1 MSSTT
6 NSIQNTQFFCRVFV
20 WLYPALLRVVNVTLL
35 IGGTF
40 LVLAGCSLSDH
51 RLGSLNESRLGFIGD
66 YSKFEPFEAADGMT
80 SYRYAS
86 PKLSSGYYRH
96 VILEAV
102 DFYPAKT
109 QVSDFDSEL
118 LEQVKQYINTGLA
131 ESLERHIGTVSTP
144 QDDALVLIPRI
155 TSISTAFGDIKG
167 RELIPVGAALAAA
180 RSAAGLRHQ
189 NIEFYMELKV
199 IDSLTGDFIGGS
211 IKQGKGR
218 EIAGRAVTF
227 QDIQPLL
234 DIWVIDADQ
243 VFGRLREAAH
253 QHHNKQ

>member
-1 MSSTT
+1 MPSIINST
-6 NSIQNTQFFCRVFV
+6 QNTRFFCLVLV
-20 WLYPALLRVVNVTLL
+20 WLYPALLSVVNVTLL
-35 IGGTF
+35 IGGTL

-102 DFYPAKT
+102 DFYPAET
-109 QVSDFDSEL
+109 QVSDFDSDL
-118 LEQVKQYINTGLA
+118 LEQVKHYINTGLA
-131 ESLERHIGTVSTP
+131 ESLEGHLGAVSKP
-144 QDDALVLIPRI
+144 QDDALVLVPRI
-155 TSISTAFGDIKG
+155 TSISRAFGDIKG

-180 RSAAGLRHQ
+180 RSTAGLRHQ

-199 IDSLTGDFIGGS
+199 IDSLTGDFIGGN

-218 EIAGRAVTF
+218 EITGRAVTF

-234 DIWVIDADQ
+234 DIWVIDADA
-243 VFGRLREAAH
+243 VFGRLRDAAH
-253 QHHNKQ
+253 QQHHRQ